1 MPPHGAMRRLAAFK
15 PKAEL
20 FRFRIKSEIRRK
32 AADSA
37 SARQGEATTYCFEMK
52 AELRYAVG
60 LEPSHGALE
69 AIFCR
74 ILAVAGAVVGV
85 KRVGGVGVHHK
96 L

>member
-20 FRFRIKSEIRRK
+20 FRFRIKCKIRRK
-32 AADSA
+32 ATGGAL
-37 SARQGEATTYCFEMK
+37 ARQGEATTYCFEMK

-60 LEPSHGALE
+60 LEPSHGTLE
-69 AIFCR
+69 AIFCGVF
-74 ILAVAGAVVGV
+74 AVAGAVVGV